1 MPHPATQIVDVPLRV
16 DQVEALMGLIDERVA
31 THGRADLW
39 AGPMAQLVGSIPKDV
54 PAFRPG
60 TQHWLWQ
67 ELNH

>member
-1 MPHPATQIVDVPLRV
+1 MPHPAMQIVDVPLRV
-16 DQVEALMGLIDERVA
+16 DQVEALMLLIEERVA

-60 TQHWLWQ
+60 SQHWLTK
-67 ELNH
+67 ELSR